1 MNKMIIKPKK
11 YKIEDFSNFLNN
23 SKSVVL
29 SNLSSELIKKSRVS
43 IEKAIKEETTIYGV
57 NTGFG
62 KLSQIKI
69 KHDQISKLQENL
81 ILSHATGLGQP
92 VNDTIVK
99 LILLTKII
107 SLSMGYSGVRISI
120 VNFLVNLL
128 NNNIY
133 PVIPCQ
139 GSVGAS
145 GDLAPLAHLALP
157 MLGLSKV
164 RYKGKIYK
172 SITILKK
179 FNLKPIKLSYKE
191 GLALINGT
199 QFSLSFGILAA
210 IQSKKIIKNIDI
222 VGAVS
227 ADSLYCSDKSFLNIV
242 MN

>member
-1 MNKMIIKPKK
+1 MIIKPKK

-43 IEKAIKEETTIYGV
+43 IEKAIKEENTIYGV

-92 VNDTIVK
+92 VNDTVVK

-128 NNNIY
+128 
-133 PVIPCQ
+133 
-139 GSVGAS
+139 
-145 GDLAPLAHLALP
+145 
-157 MLGLSKV
+157 
-164 RYKGKIYK
+164 KGY
-172 SITILKK
+172 L
-179 FNLKPIKLSYKE
+179 
-191 GLALINGT
+191 
-199 QFSLSFGILAA
+199 
-210 IQSKKIIKNIDI
+210 
-222 VGAVS
+222 
-227 ADSLYCSDKSFLNIV
+227 
-242 MN
+242 